1 MAAFELYLVRHAV
14 AEIRGGRWP
23 DDGLRPLT
31 PQGTA
36 RFTTAVAGLEAAG
49 AEVDEIWTSPLVRA
63 RQTAELLRKGLGNRP
78 RVRVLTALSPGH
90 NPAQVLTAL
99 ARHRP
104 ARRIALV
111 GHEPSLGNLAGE
123 LLGTRKPVALKKGA
137 VCRIDAGQLRAGGSG
152 ALVWLLPPRVLRALG
167 R

>member
-1 MAAFELYLVRHAV
+1 MAAIELYLVRHAV
-14 AEIRGGRWP
+14 AETRGGRWP

-31 PQGTA
+31 SPGTA
-36 RFTTAVAGLEAAG
+36 RFTKAVAGLKAAG
-49 AEVDEIWTSPLVRA
+49 MEVDEIWTSPLVRA
-63 RQTAELLRKGLGNRP
+63 RQTAELLQRGLAARP
-78 RVRVLTALSPGH
+78 RVRVLAALGPGH
-90 NPAQVLTAL
+90 SPAVVLAAL

-123 LLGTRKPVALKKGA
+123 LLGTRQAVAFKKGA

-152 ALVWLLPPRVLRALG
+152 ALIWLLPPRVLRALG